1 MIEQKKKRAKCT
13 LFWHNEAD
21 SKHFILIPPLYSYFM
36 KFSHSCNQTNLFHF
50 GNIGYE
56 FPVDHELVKLE
67 KEIPWNELVEI
78 IAKKYSSKKG
88 RNSKSL
94 RMMMGLE
101 IVKRKYGYSD
111 EELMEK
117 LQTDLA
123 IMYFCGFDHLVNE
136 KMDSSNMTKF
146 RNRLDVET
154 LALLEEVSIR
164 KFIRKAPNRKIHQ
177 VITDSTCIEANITY
191 PTDTK
196 LLTKVFQKLSK
207 VIEKGREIG
216 VKTIIRGKRKVK
228 KLVRAFN
235 LKRKKSKK
243 EFLKMRNFLIR
254 EGQKVFKKAQ
264 KVLEK
269 MQELKE
275 MGTEKYQAI
284 VETSRNILEQQK
296 DLAKNKL
303 IRIKGRIVSFHAP
316 KIRPI
321 FRGKEGKQTEFGQK
335 IGVSVVGGGLMVST
349 KLAHENFSD
358 TILTDAAIQKHER
371 IFNRKPSE
379 LIGDRGL
386 HSPANHEKLEKE
398 KIRDGIQWRGK
409 IPKKATLPPERAKKR
424 MYRQRSS
431 VEGKIGTVKMKYG
444 LSKNHYKDGNCK
456 VLITF
461 GLLAMNG
468 DWVARQS

>member
-1 MIEQKKKRAKCT
+1 
-13 LFWHNEAD
+13 
-21 SKHFILIPPLYSYFM
+21 M

-56 FPVDHELVKLE
+56 FPVDHELMKLE
-67 KEIPWNELVEI
+67 KEIPWEELVEI

-111 EELMEK
+111 EELVEK
-117 LQTDLA
+117 LQTDIA

-146 RNRLDVET
+146 RNRLDTET
-154 LALLEEVSIR
+154 LALLEEASIR
-164 KFIRKAPNRKIHQ
+164 RFIRKAPKRKIHQ
-177 VITDSTCIEANITY
+177 VITDSTCIEANVTY

-196 LLTKVFQKLSK
+196 LLTKVFQKLTR

-216 VKTIIRGKRKVK
+216 VQTIIRGKRKVK

-243 EFLKMRNFLIR
+243 EFLRMRNFLIR
-254 EGQKVFKKAQ
+254 EGQKAFKKAQ
-264 KVLEK
+264 KVFEK
-269 MQELKE
+269 MQELKGI
-275 MGTEKYQAI
+275 GTEKYQSMME
-284 VETSRNILEQQK
+284 VSKKILDQQK
-296 DLAKNKL
+296 ELSKNKWT
-303 IRIKGRIVSFHAP
+303 RITGRIVSFHAP

-335 IGVSVVGGGLMVST
+335 TGLSVVGGGLMVST
-349 KLAHENFSD
+349 KLDHDNFSD
-358 TILTDAAIQKHER
+358 TTLTDAAIQKHEK
-371 IFNRKPSE
+371 IFKRKPSE
-379 LIGDRGL
+379 LVGDRGL
-386 HSPANHEKLEKE
+386 HSPTNHEKLEQE
-398 KIRDGIQWRGK
+398 KITDGIQWRGK
-409 IPKKATLPPERAKKR
+409 IPKKAKLPPESTRKR
-424 MYRQRSS
+424 MYRQRST
-431 VEGKIGTVKMKYG
+431 VEGKIGTAKMKYG
-444 LSKNHYKDGNCK
+444 LSKNHYKDENCK

-468 DWVARQS
+468 DWAARQS